1 MFLCVLKNHFM
12 RFLNLESALN
22 SSANNFITFI
32 FNQFYT
38 IFNII

>member
-1 MFLCVLKNHFM
+1 M
-12 RFLNLESALN
+12 RFLNLDYALN
-22 SSANNFITFI
+22 YSTNNFITFI